1 MDISSCGKV
10 SFGSLNS
17 LYSSQ
22 NNKVN
27 FQQQKPY
34 ITPIKDKVAF
44 SSRENNAISEKHLG
58 AKIGQFLGSIM
69 ESASKV
75 PGKIAHALDG
85 SSSQHSAAESL
96 KGNVSNTY
104 TF

>member
-1 MDISSCGKV
+1 
-10 SFGSLNS
+10 
-17 LYSSQ
+17 
-22 NNKVN
+22 
-27 FQQQKPY
+27 
-34 ITPIKDKVAF
+34 
-44 SSRENNAISEKHLG
+44 
-58 AKIGQFLGSIM
+58 M

-85 SSSQHSAAESL
+85 SSSQPSAAESL